1 MEEEEDDADDEDK
14 SGDNSNGDN
23 KNGYQHGKNV
33 VRYKSGDLLKPSEIV
48 SSLNKRDDDS
58 EVSDENEVDDD
69 GEEDEDYDDDDEDSM
84 TTYKN

>member
-1 MEEEEDDADDEDK
+1 M
-14 SGDNSNGDN
+14 
-23 KNGYQHGKNV
+23 
-33 VRYKSGDLLKPSEIV
+33 KPSEIV